1 MRPRGDKPLFEDAGK
16 FVDQAIAMLHEHQRL
31 GARGLKILKELGL
44 HMRDTSGNL
53 IAVDDRRLAPIRDEC
68 GRLGM
73 PVLIHQGD
81 PAAFFDPITP
91 ENEHYESLRKY
102 PQWSF
107 ADPKFPRK
115 AELLERRDNLL
126 RRHPKTKFILA
137 HVGNWPENLA
147 YVSKLL
153 DELPNVYVDFSAR
166 MDELGRQPYT
176 AREFFMHHQ
185 DRIIF
190 GTDMPA
196 STAVY
201 RCYFRF
207 LETFDE
213 YFFAPDYDGT
223 FDRARWAIC
232 GIGLPRDV
240 LAKIYYK
247 NILKI
252 IPSLANDVAGR
263 IPVEK

>member
-1 MRPRGDKPLFEDAGK
+1 
-16 FVDQAIAMLHEHQRL
+16 
-31 GARGLKILKELGL
+31 
-44 HMRDTSGNL
+44 
-53 IAVDDRRLAPIRDEC
+53 
-68 GRLGM
+68 
-73 PVLIHQGD
+73 
-81 PAAFFDPITP
+81 
-91 ENEHYESLRKY
+91 
-102 PQWSF
+102 
-107 ADPKFPRK
+107 
-115 AELLERRDNLL
+115 
-126 RRHPKTKFILA
+126 
-137 HVGNWPENLA
+137 
-147 YVSKLL
+147 
-153 DELPNVYVDFSAR
+153 
-166 MDELGRQPYT
+166 
-176 AREFFMHHQ
+176 MHHQ